1 MRLCCF
7 ELSHQDTA
15 KSFPLKFL
23 ADCTLLGTNAFLNCF
38 RAFHGYGL
46 RRFNAQLSLTNIW
59 VSYGPPQL
67 LCGTPL
73 RTLDVLRKECDIWP
87 QILNK
92 ERRAVY
98 RDIEASFYTADCYFR
113 ASKER
118 TSKQRTTCAR
128 AVETYR
134 SRYELNSF
142 DHREVLWNSKTTAP
156 TPAST
161 DRLPATPDLGVTGR
175 RL

>member
-7 ELSHQDTA
+7 ELSPQDTA

-46 RRFNAQLSLTNIW
+46 RRFNAQLSLTDIW